1 MSKINLRRAFTLVEL
16 LVVIGIIAVLIA
28 ILLPALQAARMQ
40 AKSVQCLS
48 NLRQIGQGFQMYA
61 AQQGGWLMPAY
72 VATMGV
78 DNQGFE
84 SYATMLIGM
93 KLVPSPDT
101 ELAGGNFQ
109 TVNSTMFGKTVFWCP
124 EGLDIQHAL
133 GSPPTGLDFPTT
145 QTDDRGRMFWR
156 RKSVDNNNGWLRTDI
171 TADTWYG
178 FNGNHPGG
186 TAINTHAE
194 VVDKQGTAPMRV
206 LKRQNANGNVLGN
219 LTKFGQ
225 FKKSS
230 ELVLLFDGLRWLDG
244 RPQALNARHAKS
256 KNVNLLMADGHCESV
271 PAKSLPQVGQ
281 IIANDWKTGPISVFS
296 PWPSP
301 KWRMD
306 Q

>member
-1 MSKINLRRAFTLVEL
+1 MSRQRNAFTLVEL

-28 ILLPALQAARMQ
+28 ILLPALQAARAQ

-72 VATMGV
+72 VANMGV
-78 DNQGFE
+78 DGQGLE

-101 ELAGGNFQ
+101 DLVGGVFT
-109 TVNSTMFGKTVFWCP
+109 TVQSSTFGKTVFWCP
-124 EGLDIQHAL
+124 EGLDIQHAN
-133 GSPPTGLDFPTT
+133 GTPATGLDFPTT
-145 QTDDRGRMFWR
+145 QTDARGAMYWR
-156 RKSVDNNNGWLRTDI
+156 RKSIDNTPQGWLRTEI

-186 TAINTHAE
+186 TAMNTHAE
-194 VVDKQGTAPMRV
+194 VVDRQGTAPMRII
-206 LKRQNANGNVLGN
+206 KRQNNGNVLGN

-244 RPQALNARHAKS
+244 RPQALNARHNKAKY
-256 KNVNLLMADGHCESV
+256 VNLLMADGHAESLPV
-271 PAKSLPQVGQ
+271 GSLPQVGL
-281 IIANDWKTGPISVFS
+281 ITVADWKTGPTSAFS
-296 PWPSP
+296 AWPSP
-301 KWRMD
+301 KWRLD

>member
-1 MSKINLRRAFTLVEL
+1 MPRQRNAFTLVEL

-28 ILLPALQAARMQ
+28 ILLPALQAARSQ

-48 NLRQIGQGFQMYA
+48 NLRQIGQGFQLYA

-72 VATMGV
+72 VANMDV
-78 DNQGFE
+78 DAQGFE

-93 KLVPSPDT
+93 KLVPQPNA
-101 ELAGGNFQ
+101 ELVGGVFT
-109 TVNSTMFGKTVFWCP
+109 TVQSSTFGKTIFWCP
-124 EGLDIQHAL
+124 EGLDIQHAN
-133 GSPPTGLDFPTT
+133 GSPPTGLDYPTT

-156 RKSVDNNNGWLRTDI
+156 RRSVDNANGWLRTDI

-186 TAINTHAE
+186 SAMNTHAK
-194 VVDKQGTAPMRV
+194 VVQRQATAPMRII
-206 LKRQNANGNVLGN
+206 KRQNNGNVLGS

-244 RPQALNARHAKS
+244 RAQALNARHNKS
-256 KNVNLLMADGHCESV
+256 KNVNLLMADGHAESL
-271 PAKSLPQVGQ
+271 PATSLPQVGQ
-281 IIANDWKTGPISVFS
+281 ITVNDWKFGPVSAFS
-296 PWPSP
+296 AWPSP
-301 KWRMD
+301 KWRLD

>member
-1 MSKINLRRAFTLVEL
+1 MSNTKLRRAFTLVEL

-28 ILLPALQAARMQ
+28 ILLPALQAARSQ

-48 NLRQIGQGFQMYA
+48 NLRQIGQGFQLYA

-72 VATMGV
+72 VANMDV
-78 DNQGFE
+78 DGQGFE
-84 SYATMLIGM
+84 SYATMLMGM

-101 ELAGGNFQ
+101 ELVGGNFQ

-124 EGLDIQHAL
+124 EGLDIQHAN
-133 GSPPTGLDFPTT
+133 GSPPTGLEFPTT

-156 RKSVDNNNGWLRTDI
+156 RKSVDNANGWLRTDI

-186 TAINTHAE
+186 AMQNTHAK
-194 VVDKQGTAPMRV
+194 VVERQGTAPMRV
-206 LKRQNANGNVLGN
+206 IKRRPNGEVLGN

-244 RPQALNARHAKS
+244 RPFALNARHAKA
-256 KNVNLLMADGHCESV
+256 KNVNLLMADGHAESV
-271 PAKSLPQVGQ
+271 PAKSLPQVG
-281 IIANDWKTGPISVFS
+281 IIANDWKFGPTSVFS
-296 PWPSP
+296 TWPSP
-301 KWRMD
+301 KWRLD